1 MIKRILVALSGTQY
15 TGAAIRHALEL
26 AGLHDAQVTGVTDV
40 DLAKVA
46 NVGPVPMGGGAAASE
61 LMEHRLK
68 LTEPHV
74 QEAIKSF
81 ETACGEA
88 GRTARVVCET
98 GSPYEKI
105 ISVWRYHDLTV
116 AGLRGLF
123 EYGIVHEPDDVIMRL
138 ISKGVRPILAVAR
151 EYRPVRRVLV
161 AYNGSMESAKAL
173 KRFMQMQLWPDV
185 TMGLVCFDMA
195 DDEARQLLDD
205 AALYCKA
212 HGHEVETQRVEG
224 SPQKQLLDHAGR
236 WEADLIVMGSSSRA
250 RLLQH
255 LLGDTT
261 LHAIRHAEVP
271 LFLTQ

>member
-1 MIKRILVALSGTQY
+1 MIKRILVALSGTPY
-15 TGAAIRHALEL
+15 TTAAVRHALEL
-26 AGLHDAQVTGVTDV
+26 ARLHEAEVTGVTDI

-46 NVGPVPMGGGAAASE
+46 NVGPVPMGAGAAVHE
-61 LMEHRLK
+61 LVEHRLQ
-68 LTEPHV
+68 LTERQV
-74 QEAIKSF
+74 EQAIESF
-81 ETACGEA
+81 ESECRDA
-88 GRTARVVCET
+88 GRTCCVVRET
-98 GSPYEKI
+98 GNPFEKL

-138 ISKGVRPILAVAR
+138 VSKGVRPILAVAR